1 MKTRNAF
8 LFFVV
13 CVAESIWAVD
23 GTWTSATGGNWSET
37 ANWASSTPAS
47 GSGSTAYL
55 TTGAGTVT
63 NDVSGLALLGLQLS
77 GSGFKL
83 AGNTL
88 TLDSAG
94 FIKTLAGSH
103 ELAWPLTLSGT
114 TTVSVASGQTLT
126 VSGAVSGNGNLKV
139 YGGRTVLANANTYAG
154 PTVLVTGI
162 LEIASVDALGSSS
175 SDPANLVLGEGT
187 FRYTGP
193 SATLARG
200 YTLLPGVSSNRAA
213 VIDITNANTTLTIAG
228 KVAAP
233 GGSFIKTGEGTV
245 AYTYP
250 GYQEFNKS
258 KVSNKENGVYTY
270 DVNGVAAT
278 NEYAM
283 FTVEKGR
290 MILGAPG
297 QTNIIYA
304 GSGWIGC
311 KTLASPRMDIIGGYT
326 RFLNGWLTIGRGTG
340 TAASPQSPSL
350 NIRDSIVSFE
360 GSGICLDNANGVS
373 PHRCRPSLSVSNSVV
388 QTVNFLFGEDSYCT
402 GRVDVG
408 ASSTMNSSMQTDHR
422 YGMSVSASGGAA
434 EDMVVTFDGAST
446 NSTYLLRVGTGGKLI
461 YKGNSV
467 LFLDH
472 TQTQIVMSTALQSGL
487 VRFDGATL
495 KQLTPQRLADWLINH
510 TNLLVGANGLTI
522 QTDGRAWLDNA
533 LLPDP
538 ASPGGSITKIG
549 AGTLALGTA
558 LKVPLTV
565 SQGAIALAANYAYTN
580 APAMPSYTFAA
591 ATTAEVSGANALLG
605 YTLATGSGLPTLD
618 LNPNTFVQATERWS
632 YNGSAMRRR
641 DGVLLLTRDLAN
653 EIGSAFLSRK
663 RNVSTAW
670 TAEFTWRVYS
680 SSATT
685 ADGFALVFQN
695 DARATNVLCTTPSTS
710 LGYAGT
716 GVAGITNSV
725 ALGFDVYNQRLRL
738 GTNGVWASVI
748 NQIPDI
754 RSAPAYITA
763 AYDGA
768 GTLSVR
774 IRASG
779 NDYTYSV
786 PVDLAA
792 TLGATNA
799 CYVGLTAA
807 TGSGGYP
814 GMHTFSAFTFDAG
827 TPARTAVRHG
837 GSFTLGASETLAAT
851 LHPRARQNG
860 FILGKLAYAS
870 GSALNISAA
879 ADVLAA
885 TAVDSAPPALTATNL
900 WQLNGVARWKSV
912 GVVAT
917 STNAVSKG
925 PGSVFTVNRY
935 PVTGSWTARFHY
947 NVGSASGLPAD
958 YFCFML
964 QNENQGPAYV
974 ADPPASGLSVQW
986 RYYDGAIH
994 STRLKV
1000 STNGVTTVITDAIAP
1015 VSITNRIPADF
1026 TLAYDDVGHAIT
1038 VTSVQSG
1045 IGTNI
1050 TVIPNIN
1057 LPNILRGAGNA
1068 YIGFYGATGG
1078 EYTENIIS
1086 DFSFVRTGGGGATA
1100 ASVPSYLAFDA
1111 FAGTGLLTK
1120 RGNAALGLVGDI
1132 DRATSNLSVRL
1143 EAGGLV
1149 LRKASLEPID
1159 QNAGARSDWVCSSQ
1173 AQWWD
1178 DNNLMIC
1185 PGLYNAYGTVTSS
1198 RRIRVADAWT
1208 ASFTFL
1214 FGPSRPTSSPAD
1226 AFCLFFHNDPR
1237 GPGYANGNVS
1247 NAGFTGMQ
1255 NSFGVNWYLY
1265 PGDLNGWKDTVRL
1278 GRNGN
1283 WDGNALSK
1291 SFAPFYIASN
1301 VTDFVVSYNPVT
1313 SNLMSIMT
1321 QGSRC
1326 VTNTFT
1332 NVNISSTVGSDYA
1345 YVGFGGGTGGAYWD
1359 MLVRDFKLTYD
1370 SALSD
1375 TLASQSYL
1383 ANLTLPDATT
1393 NTVTLD
1399 SSIVG
1404 GTYTIAAASVG
1415 AGATLG
1421 AAAASQAGTLS
1432 VGSVS
1437 QSGDAVYSQA
1447 SACTL
1452 ALANVAGGGTVAKTG
1467 AGTLALSGAAATYSG
1482 NTVLSAGTLALSAA
1496 CLPRTTDLLVAT
1508 GATLNLAFEGRQYIH
1523 ALYINGVMQHGGTYT
1538 AANTAWIT
1546 GAGKLVVTYPPV
1558 GSIVFVR

>member
-1 MKTRNAF
+1 MKTRTVF
-8 LFFVV
+8 LFFVG
-13 CVAESIWAVD
+13 CVAGSIWAGN
-23 GTWTSATGGNWSET
+23 GTWTSATGGNWSDT
-37 ANWASSTPAS
+37 ANWAGSTPAS

-63 NDVSGLALLGLQLS
+63 NDVLSLALLDLQLS
-77 GSGFKL
+77 GSGFTL

-94 FIKTLAGSH
+94 FIQTLAGNH
-103 ELAWPLTLSGT
+103 ELALPLTLSGT

-126 VSGAVSGNGNLKV
+126 VSGAVSGNGNLKL
-139 YGGRTVLANANTYAG
+139 YGGRTVLTNANTYAG

-175 SDPANLVLGEGT
+175 ADPANLVLGEGT

-193 SATLARG
+193 SATLTRG

-258 KVSNKENGVYTY
+258 RLPNKENGAITY

-278 NEYAM
+278 NEYAY
-283 FTVEKGR
+283 FTLEKGR

-297 QTNIIYA
+297 QTNLIYA
-304 GSGWIGC
+304 ASGWIGC

-326 RFLNGWLTIGRGTG
+326 RFINGWLTIGRGTG

-350 NIRDSIVSFE
+350 NIRDAVVSFE
-360 GSGICLDNANGVS
+360 GSGICLDNANGTS
-373 PHRCRPSLSVSNSVV
+373 SHRCRPSLSVSNSVV

-472 TQTQIVMSTALQSGL
+472 TQTQVVMSTALQSGL

-495 KQLTPQRLADWLINH
+495 KQYTPQRVADWLINH

-522 QTDGRAWLDNA
+522 HTDSRAWLDNA

-538 ASPGGSITKIG
+538 ASPGGSVTKIG
-549 AGTLALGTA
+549 PGTLGLGTA

-565 SQGAIALAANYAYTN
+565 SGGAIALANNYSYTN
-580 APAMPSYTFAA
+580 VPAMPSYTFAA
-591 ATTAEVSGANALLG
+591 GTTAEVSGANALLG
-605 YTLATGSGLPTLD
+605 YTLASGSGLPTLD
-618 LNPNTFVQATERWS
+618 LNPSTFVQATERWT

-641 DGVLLLTRDLAN
+641 DGLILLTRDLAN
-653 EIGSAFLSRK
+653 EIGSAFLNRK
-663 RNVSTAW
+663 HNVSASW
-670 TAEFTWRVYS
+670 TAEFTWRVY
-680 SSATT
+680 TT
-685 ADGFALVFQN
+685 STTPADGFALVFQN
-695 DARATNVLCTTPSTS
+695 DARGTSALCRTPASS

-716 GVAGITNSV
+716 GANGITNSV
-725 ALGFDVYNQRLRL
+725 ALGFDVINQRLRL
-738 GTNGVWASVI
+738 GINGVWITPPI

-754 RSAPAYITA
+754 RFAPAYVTV
-763 AYDGA
+763 AYDGT
-768 GTLSVR
+768 GVLSVR
-774 IRASG
+774 IRAGG

-792 TLGATNA
+792 TLGATDA
-799 CYVGLTAA
+799 YVGLTAA
-807 TGSGGYP
+807 TGGSP
-814 GMHTFSAFTFDAG
+814 GMHVFSAFTFDAG
-827 TPARTAVRHG
+827 TPAHTAVRHG
-837 GSFTLGASETLAAT
+837 GSVSLGASDTLTAN
-851 LHPRARQNG
+851 LHSSARQNG
-860 FILGKLAYAS
+860 FTLGTLAYAS

-879 ADVLAA
+879 ADVSAA
-885 TAVDSAPPALTATNL
+885 AAVDSAPPALTATNL

-912 GVVAT
+912 GAVAT
-917 STNAVSKG
+917 STNYVNQG

-935 PVTGSWTARFHY
+935 PISGSWTAKFHY
-947 NVGSASGLPAD
+947 NMGLANATTPAD
-958 YFCFML
+958 YFDFML
-964 QNENQGPAYV
+964 QNESQGSAYV
-974 ADPPASGLSVQW
+974 TDPPASGLAIQW
-986 RYYDGAIH
+986 RFYDGSIH

-1000 STNGVTTVITDAIAP
+1000 CTNSVTTVITDDIAP
-1015 VSITNRIPADF
+1015 VTLTNGVPADF
-1026 TLAYDDVGHAIT
+1026 TVSYDDTAHAIT

-1045 IGTNI
+1045 VGTNI

-1057 LPNILRGAGNA
+1057 LTYVMRGAGSA
-1068 YIGFYGATGG
+1068 YIGFLGRTGG
-1078 EYTENIIS
+1078 SYSENIIS
-1086 DFSFVRTGGGGATA
+1086 DFTFTRTGGAGVLSAAT
-1100 ASVPSYLAFDA
+1100 PYLAFDSYSGSGA
-1111 FAGTGLLTK
+1111 LVK
-1120 RGNAALGLVGDI
+1120 RGNASLGLVGDV
-1132 DRATSNLSVRL
+1132 DHATSNLSVRL

-1178 DNNLMIC
+1178 DNNLLFC
-1185 PGLYNAYGTVTSS
+1185 PGLNNAYGTVTSS
-1198 RRIRVADAWT
+1198 RRVRVADAWT

-1214 FGPSRPTSSPAD
+1214 FGPSRPTTSPAD

-1237 GPGYANGNVS
+1237 GPGYANGNVGY
-1247 NAGFTGMQ
+1247 AGFTGMQ
-1255 NSFGVNWYLY
+1255 NSFGVRWYFY
-1265 PGDLNGWKDTVRL
+1265 PGNTDGNKDTVRL

-1291 SFAPFYIASN
+1291 SFAPLYIASN
-1301 VTDFVVSYNPVT
+1301 VTDFVVHYDPAT
-1313 SNLMSIMT
+1313 SNLTSIMT
-1321 QGSRC
+1321 QGSVS

-1332 NVNISSTVGSDYA
+1332 GVNIPSTIGTDYA

-1370 SALSD
+1370 GARPD
-1375 TLASQSYL
+1375 ALASQSYL
-1383 ANLTLPDATT
+1383 ASLVLTDVAN
-1393 NTVTLD
+1393 NTVALD
-1399 SSIVG
+1399 SSIVN
-1404 GTYTIAAASVG
+1404 GTYKVTAATVG

-1421 AAAASQAGTLS
+1421 VSAASQPGTLS
-1432 VGSVS
+1432 VDSVT
-1437 QSGDAVYSQA
+1437 QGGDATYAPA

-1452 ALANVAGGGTVAKTG
+1452 SLSNVVGGATLVKSGSGTLVLTG
-1467 AGTLALSGAAATYSG
+1467 AATTYTG
-1482 NTVLSAGTLALSAA
+1482 NTVLSAGTLSLNAAL
-1496 CLPRTTDLLVAT
+1496 LPTTTDLYVAT
-1508 GATLNLAFEGRQYIH
+1508 GSTLNLGFTGKQYVH
-1523 ALYINGVMQHGGTYT
+1523 ALYVNGVAMPGGRYT
-1538 AANTAWIT
+1538 SANTAWIT
-1546 GAGKLVVTYPPV
+1546 GSGMLVVTYPPV
-1558 GSIVFVR
+1558 GMIFFLQ